1 LKRRR
6 ENVFSL
12 GLRIF
17 GTIITGSDR
26 RFDCKEEK
34 NW

>member
-12 GLRIF
+12 GFRIF
-17 GTIITGSDR
+17 GRTLTY
-26 RFDCKEEK
+26 
-34 NW
+34 

>member
-12 GLRIF
+12 GLHIF
-17 GTIITGSDR
+17 GRTLTYQKR
-26 RFDCKEEK
+26 YEE
-34 NW
+34 W